1 LQTIIQENDVEVS
14 NESHEINEPGTGDEC
29 RELLVS
35 DEENENQS
43 LRSGSESKKY

>member
-1 LQTIIQENDVEVS
+1 MQTIIQNNDVEVS
-14 NESHEINEPGTGDEC
+14 NESHEIYEPGTGDKC

-43 LRSGSESKKY
+43 LISESENKKY